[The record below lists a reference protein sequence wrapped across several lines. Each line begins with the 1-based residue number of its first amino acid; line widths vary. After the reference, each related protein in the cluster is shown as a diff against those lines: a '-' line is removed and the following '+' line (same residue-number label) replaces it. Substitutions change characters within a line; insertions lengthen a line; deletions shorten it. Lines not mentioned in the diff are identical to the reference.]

1 MNLLAG
7 STGFLG
13 NNILKALGFNKS
25 PTIALGRRPVSNLP
39 DDAEELIIDFDNL
52 EGLRLSDID
61 HVYLSMGYPLIYF
74 NDMGL
79 MSASLKKD
87 FFLVDF
93 TYQLAI
99 AKKAKEAGA
108 KNISL
113 ISAVAA
119 DSNSWNYYLKTK
131 GLLEEE
137 IIKLGFESTNIFQPG
152 HLTGN
157 KFRLDI
163 LLADVVSLI
172 FDPFLF
178 GPLKKFRSISAEK
191 LSVAGSIFDK
201 AITSVVA
208 IASVVAVIIPAAELT
223 LLSLTE
229 VVGGIFWV
237 WLPIFGINEVPSTNT
252 ETMTDAQSTVK
263 AKAIAFPF
271 LEGSIDPHP
280 FSGLLLSFGCQL

>member
-13 NNILKALGFNKS
+13 NNILKELGFNKS
-25 PTIALGRRPVSNLP
+25 PTLALGRTEIPNLP
-39 DDAEELIIDFDNL
+39 DNSQELLINFENL
-52 EGLRLSDID
+52 DQLSLSNIN
-61 HVYLSMGYPLIYF
+61 HVYLSLGYPLIYH
-74 NDMGL
+74 NVMGL

-93 TYQLAI
+93 TYQLEIAKI
-99 AKKAKEAGA
+99 AKKAGA

-119 DSNSWNYYLKTK
+119 NSNSWNYYLKTK
-131 GLLEEE
+131 GMLEEE

-163 LLADVVSLI
+163 VLADAISII

-178 GPLKKFRSISAEK
+178 GPLKKFRSIPAK
-191 LSVAGSIFDK
+191 QLSVA
-201 AITSVVA
+201 VVKN
-208 IASVVAVIIPAAELT
+208 
-223 LLSLTE
+223 SL
-229 VVGGIFWV
+229 
-237 WLPIFGINEVPSTNT
+237 
-252 ETMTDAQSTVK
+252 Q
-263 AKAIAFPF
+263 AKAGVNYFDYKDF
-271 LEGSIDPHP
+271 V
-280 FSGLLLSFGCQL
+280 

>member
-13 NNILKALGFNKS
+13 NNILKELGFNKS
-25 PTIALGRRPVSNLP
+25 PTLALGRREIPNLP
-39 DDAEELIIDFDNL
+39 DKSQELLIKFENL
-52 EGLRLSDID
+52 DQLSLSNIN
-61 HVYLSMGYPLIYF
+61 HVYLSLGYPLIYH
-74 NDMGL
+74 NVMGL

-93 TYQLAI
+93 TYQLEIAKI
-99 AKKAKEAGA
+99 AKKAGA

-131 GLLEEE
+131 GMLEEE

-163 LLADVVSLI
+163 VLADAISII

-178 GPLKKFRSISAEK
+178 GPLIKFRSIPAKK
-191 LSVAGSIFDK
+191 LSI
-201 AITSVVA
+201 
-208 IASVVAVIIPAAELT
+208 AVIKN
-223 LLSLTE
+223 SL
-229 VVGGIFWV
+229 
-237 WLPIFGINEVPSTNT
+237 
-252 ETMTDAQSTVK
+252 Q
-263 AKAIAFPF
+263 AKAGVNYFDYKDFI
-271 LEGSIDPHP
+271 
-280 FSGLLLSFGCQL
+280 

>member
-13 NNILKALGFNKS
+13 NNILKELGFNKS
-25 PTIALGRRPVSNLP
+25 PTLALGRTEIPNLP
-39 DDAEELIIDFDNL
+39 DKSQELLINFENL
-52 EGLRLSDID
+52 DQLSLSNIN
-61 HVYLSMGYPLIYF
+61 HVYLSLGYPLIYY
-74 NDMGL
+74 NVLGL

-93 TYQLAI
+93 TYQLEIAKI
-99 AKKAKEAGA
+99 AKKAGA

-131 GLLEEE
+131 GMLEEE

-163 LLADVVSLI
+163 VLADAISII

-178 GPLKKFRSISAEK
+178 GPLKKFRSIPAKK
-191 LSVAGSIFDK
+191 LSVA
-201 AITSVVA
+201 VVKN
-208 IASVVAVIIPAAELT
+208 
-223 LLSLTE
+223 SL
-229 VVGGIFWV
+229 
-237 WLPIFGINEVPSTNT
+237 
-252 ETMTDAQSTVK
+252 Q
-263 AKAIAFPF
+263 AKAGVNYFDYKDF
-271 LEGSIDPHP
+271 V
-280 FSGLLLSFGCQL
+280 

>member
-13 NNILKALGFNKS
+13 NNILMALGFNNS
-25 PTIALGRRPVSNLP
+25 PTIALGRNKVSNLP
-39 DDAEELIIDFDNL
+39 DVAEELLIDFDNL
-52 EGLRLSDID
+52 DQLMLPDID
-61 HVYLSMGYPLIYF
+61 HVYLSMGYPLIYH
-74 NDMGL
+74 NVMGL
-79 MSASLKKD
+79 MSAKLKKD

-93 TYQLAI
+93 TYQLEI

-119 DSNSWNYYLKTK
+119 NSNSWNYYLKTK

-152 HLTGN
+152 HLMGN

-163 LLADVVSLI
+163 LLADAISII
-172 FDPFLF
+172 FDPFLI

-191 LSVAGSIFDK
+191 LSVAVVKNSLQAK
-201 AITSVVA
+201 A
-208 IASVVAVIIPAAELT
+208 
-223 LLSLTE
+223 
-229 VVGGIFWV
+229 
-237 WLPIFGINEVPSTNT
+237 GINYFDYKDFV
-252 ETMTDAQSTVK
+252 
-263 AKAIAFPF
+263 
-271 LEGSIDPHP
+271 
-280 FSGLLLSFGCQL
+280 

>member
-13 NNILKALGFNKS
+13 NNILKELGFNKS
-25 PTIALGRRPVSNLP
+25 PTIALGRRTIPNLP
-39 DDAEELIIDFDNL
+39 EDSEELLINFENL
-52 EGLRLSDID
+52 DQLSLSEID
-61 HVYLSMGYPLIYF
+61 HVYLSLGYPLIYH
-74 NDMGL
+74 NVMGL
-79 MSASLKKD
+79 MSTSLKKD

-93 TYQLAI
+93 TFQLEI

-131 GLLEEE
+131 GMLEEE

-163 LLADVVSLI
+163 LLADAISIIL
-172 FDPFLF
+172 DPFLI
-178 GPLKKFRSISAEK
+178 GPLKKFRSIPAKK
-191 LSVAGSIFDK
+191 LSVAVVKNSLQAK
-201 AITSVVA
+201 A
-208 IASVVAVIIPAAELT
+208 
-223 LLSLTE
+223 
-229 VVGGIFWV
+229 
-237 WLPIFGINEVPSTNT
+237 GINYFDYKDFV
-252 ETMTDAQSTVK
+252 
-263 AKAIAFPF
+263 
-271 LEGSIDPHP
+271 
-280 FSGLLLSFGCQL
+280 

>member
-13 NNILKALGFNKS
+13 NNILKALGFNNS
-25 PTIALGRRPVSNLP
+25 PTIALGRNKVSNLP
-39 DDAEELIIDFDNL
+39 DVAEELLIDFDNL
-52 EGLRLSDID
+52 DQLMLPDID
-61 HVYLSMGYPLIYF
+61 HVYLSMGYPLIYH
-74 NDMGL
+74 NVMGL
-79 MSASLKKD
+79 MSAKLKKD

-93 TYQLAI
+93 TYQLEI

-119 DSNSWNYYLKTK
+119 NSNSWNYYLKTK

-152 HLTGN
+152 HLMGN

-163 LLADVVSLI
+163 LLADAISII
-172 FDPFLF
+172 FDPFLI

-191 LSVAGSIFDK
+191 LSVAVVKNSLQAK
-201 AITSVVA
+201 A
-208 IASVVAVIIPAAELT
+208 
-223 LLSLTE
+223 
-229 VVGGIFWV
+229 
-237 WLPIFGINEVPSTNT
+237 GINYFDYKDFV
-252 ETMTDAQSTVK
+252 
-263 AKAIAFPF
+263 
-271 LEGSIDPHP
+271 
-280 FSGLLLSFGCQL
+280 